1 MKIVEAH
8 IPQKLI
14 ILLKILLKISL
25 KRGKVLSWR
34 KCFRPHNNSLSARWF
49 QCANAPMRHSA
60 PILNMTNLDASSFSI
75 EDIFLTKPPRW
86 TSVSPWTWSTS
97 WPGRWGGWRRSS
109 CKGDQIFWMTTDD
122 NGWQLGNNGRWGGW
136 RRNSCK
142 GHLFF
147 LSTLILHTFSDSFQI
162 LRTTLSINWYSQ
174 NIFCIRFE
182 YLEQCVATTQR
193 QFSQQRLLLE
203 VTLLITF
210 YHPIFIIIRSGYHHD
225 QLRMMVKPGRSE
237 SKTKKRWRGCKREWS
252 WWPGYGQHRHCH
264 CQRHHHHCQH
274 HHHHPHHH
282 QRPPHDYHHS
292 HLNNEIQ
299 GGSHECLSQADSA
312 CSTLS
317 PTAAAIMEHNGF
329 HEEIFGPQVSRTGWS
344 DTRTSYPCQVTS
356 FSDQEER
363 EEPASQSEIVV
374 EAEVRWFYNL
384 FKGL

>member
-1 MKIVEAH
+1 M
-8 IPQKLI
+8 
-14 ILLKILLKISL
+14 
-25 KRGKVLSWR
+25 
-34 KCFRPHNNSLSARWF
+34 
-49 QCANAPMRHSA
+49 
-60 PILNMTNLDASSFSI
+60 
-75 EDIFLTKPPRW
+75 
-86 TSVSPWTWSTS
+86 
-97 WPGRWGGWRRSS
+97 
-109 CKGDQIFWMTTDD
+109 
-122 NGWQLGNNGRWGGW
+122 
-136 RRNSCK
+136 
-142 GHLFF
+142 
-147 LSTLILHTFSDSFQI
+147 
-162 LRTTLSINWYSQ
+162 
-174 NIFCIRFE
+174 
-182 YLEQCVATTQR
+182 ATTQR

-282 QRPPHDYHHS
+282 QRPPPHDYHHS

-329 HEEIFGPQVSRTGWS
+329 HEEIFGPQVSRTG
-344 DTRTSYPCQVTS
+344 
-356 FSDQEER
+356 
-363 EEPASQSEIVV
+363 
-374 EAEVRWFYNL
+374 
-384 FKGL
+384 